1 MWQLP
6 CREKGGQC
14 RGKHQRHW
22 EKEMAEWIWLDPER
36 YPGLQKTKVCCFA
49 GKEPVYQYGMAEF
62 RRKYSLGKAAQR
74 IRIRVF
80 GDTSFRLWVN
90 GKFVGQGPVAAGG
103 DFLCKRPMPKQYYN
117 KYEITDVGEE
127 LDFFAQVQLSPVV
140 LTDYSCGHGG
150 FWMEAEVVYQDETLE
165 SIGTDKSWEARVNA
179 AYVRPYLYD
188 GRRGQEPWHPAAVTE
203 NIWNLEEPPIPML
216 WEGLVEPPEGD
227 ARLPLSCGEHTVYFE
242 RIYSGYLW
250 LDIKGACDITVE
262 CFEREPGSG
271 DKEQIITTGDLCY
284 RGMQMH
290 SIGGYKITVTKL
302 GDALVEIRPALL
314 FTCYPTERSGG
325 FVSSDA
331 MLNKVYEVCKWTLQ
345 ICRQTLHLDSPK
357 HQEPLA
363 CTGDYYIESL
373 MTAFTFGDMRLA
385 AFDVLRTGDWLKE
398 NKGVMFHTSY
408 SLIWVQMLYDVYL
421 FTGDREL
428 LYRTKE
434 ALDILLERF
443 ESYLGENGVLE
454 HAPNYMFVDWTV
466 IEGYSMH
473 HPPKALGQTCLNAF
487 YYNAL
492 RTAVKICS
500 ELGDEAGQR
509 RYEARGR
516 GLKTAFGEAFYD
528 EEKGLYFDGLP
539 TPGEV
544 NADQPENIEVRHFS
558 AYGNTLAVLYD
569 LCGEGQGGRIMEWVL
584 GRDGFPDVQPY
595 FMHFVLDAVYHTGLF
610 EKYGMG
616 LLSLWKDVAA
626 ECGKGLKE
634 GWLAPE
640 EGYGFDYSHAWGG
653 TPAYQLPCR
662 LLGFEMRKPGFSRI
676 SLTPNLYG
684 LDHAHIVMPTPF
696 GEIRCTMEKGRKPVV
711 EVPEGIDCTVLFS

>member
-1 MWQLP
+1 
-6 CREKGGQC
+6 
-14 RGKHQRHW
+14 
-22 EKEMAEWIWLDPER
+22 MAEWIWLDPEG
-36 YPGLQKTKVCCFA
+36 YPELQKTAACRFDRKDR
-49 GKEPVYQYGMAEF
+49 GYRYGMAEF
-62 RRKYSLGKAAQR
+62 RRKYSFGKAAQR

-80 GDTSFRLWVN
+80 GDTAFRLWVN
-90 GKFVGQGPVAAGG
+90 GAFAGQGPVAAGG

-117 KYEITDVGEE
+117 QYEITDIGEE
-127 LDFFAQVQLSPVV
+127 ADFFAQVQLSPVA

-150 FWMEAEVVYQDETLE
+150 FWIDAEVLCQDGTRISL
-165 SIGTDKSWEARVNA
+165 GTDTSWEARVNG
-179 AYVRPYLYD
+179 AYVRPFLYD
-188 GRRGQEPWHPAAVTE
+188 GRIEPGRWQAAVLTE
-203 NIWNLEEPPIPML
+203 EIWNLQKPPIPML
-216 WEGLVEPPEGD
+216 WEETVEPAEGSIRET
-227 ARLPLSCGEHTVYFE
+227 APLATEEYTIYFD

-250 LDIKGACDITVE
+250 MDIQGACDITVE
-262 CFEREPGSG
+262 CFEREAGGG
-271 DKEQIITTGDLCY
+271 DKEQIITDGDLQY
-284 RGMQMH
+284 RSMQMH
-290 SIGGYKITVTKL
+290 SIGGYKITVTNP
-302 GDALVEIRPALL
+302 GETPVRIRPALV
-314 FTCYPTERSGG
+314 FTCYPIGQSGS
-325 FVSSDA
+325 FETSDA

-385 AFDVLRTGDWLKE
+385 AFDVLRTADWLKE

-421 FTGDREL
+421 YTGDTKL
-428 LYRTKE
+428 LCGTKE

-443 ESYLGENGVLE
+443 ASYLGDNGVLE

-492 RTAVKICS
+492 RTAVKICR
-500 ELGDEAGQR
+500 EMGDETGER
-509 RYEARGR
+509 RYEERGR
-516 GLKTAFGEAFYD
+516 CLKTAFGRAFYD
-528 EEKGLYFDGLP
+528 KEKELYFDGLP

-544 NADQPENIEVRHFS
+544 NADQPENIAVRHFS

-569 LCGEGQGGRIMEWVL
+569 LCEADQRPRLMKWVL
-584 GRDGFPDVQPY
+584 EREGFPDVQPY
-595 FMHFVLDAVYHTGLF
+595 FMHFVLEAVHHAGLF
-610 EKYGMG
+610 GTYGMK

-626 ECGKGLKE
+626 ECEKGLKE
-634 GWLAPE
+634 GWFAPE

-662 LLGFEMRKPGFSRI
+662 MLGFEMKKPGFREI
-676 SLTPNLYG
+676 SLKPNLYG
-684 LDHAHIVMPTPF
+684 LDHAKIVMPTPY
-696 GEIRCTMEKGRKPVV
+696 GDIRCIMEQGKEPVV
-711 EVPEGIDCTVLFS
+711 EVPEGIGYTVLLS